1 MNCRAPTMLL
11 PLRRPFPVVLL
22 GLVALASS
30 ASLGGCSTTQRSAQA
45 AAARAD
51 PVGPDAL
58 AQTVDSARS
67 RIRSVDASMA
77 RAGAGRLVDDDEV
90 PRAFIAGAAVP
101 LAPEAALPAALRQ
114 GVSTSLLFRDGRRD
128 LLGVAEAITRATGI
142 PVRVKP
148 DALMPLAN
156 FLPRTPSGAAT
167 GPAAG
172 APAAI
177 SALDSAQIELRAE
190 DAPLSSVLDRIA
202 SRLALSWRY
211 DGRAIELYRL
221 ESRTFSIKALPVRVG
236 TQAGLG
242 RSAAQNAAFDHS
254 ASTRFKLEESDAYGA
269 LRAAIEARM
278 TRAGIGPVITP
289 ETGTLVVTDTPE
301 SLDAIGAYLE
311 RENRLHA
318 RRIDLVFEAVQV
330 RLRDGGHLAVDWSLV
345 YERLRNAVAASVAL
359 RAPGVSVSGQG
370 TLSGGVQGGRMDGS
384 ALVVSALAEL
394 GTVVSTTRVPIQT
407 TNRRPASYA
416 VRTTFNYVDQ
426 ASAGGTPGATSGS
439 LVTGSTVSQRDETV
453 GTVLTLVADVDDD
466 GVVSMSVSY
475 DNTALTRLEP
485 FTVGSGSQAVTVQQK
500 EIEGAG
506 VLQQF
511 TTRVGVPTVIGG
523 FERSNREASRRRL
536 GSGLPTWLGGAD
548 RAQDERSITVL
559 MVTALARDGL

>member
-1 MNCRAPTMLL
+1 
-11 PLRRPFPVVLL
+11 
-22 GLVALASS
+22 
-30 ASLGGCSTTQRSAQA
+30 
-45 AAARAD
+45 
-51 PVGPDAL
+51 
-58 AQTVDSARS
+58 
-67 RIRSVDASMA
+67 
-77 RAGAGRLVDDDEV
+77 
-90 PRAFIAGAAVP
+90 
-101 LAPEAALPAALRQ
+101 
-114 GVSTSLLFRDGRRD
+114 
-128 LLGVAEAITRATGI
+128 
-142 PVRVKP
+142 
-148 DALMPLAN
+148 
-156 FLPRTPSGAAT
+156 
-167 GPAAG
+167 
-172 APAAI
+172 
-177 SALDSAQIELRAE
+177 
-190 DAPLSSVLDRIA
+190 
-202 SRLALSWRY
+202 
-211 DGRAIELYRL
+211 
-221 ESRTFSIKALPVRVG
+221 
-236 TQAGLG
+236 
-242 RSAAQNAAFDHS
+242 
-254 ASTRFKLEESDAYGA
+254 
-269 LRAAIEARM
+269 
-278 TRAGIGPVITP
+278 
-289 ETGTLVVTDTPE
+289 
-301 SLDAIGAYLE
+301 
-311 RENRLHA
+311 
-318 RRIDLVFEAVQV
+318 
-330 RLRDGGHLAVDWSLV
+330 
-345 YERLRNAVAASVAL
+345 
-359 RAPGVSVSGQG
+359 
-370 TLSGGVQGGRMDGS
+370 MDGS

-536 GSGLPTWLGGAD
+536 GAGLPTWLGGAD